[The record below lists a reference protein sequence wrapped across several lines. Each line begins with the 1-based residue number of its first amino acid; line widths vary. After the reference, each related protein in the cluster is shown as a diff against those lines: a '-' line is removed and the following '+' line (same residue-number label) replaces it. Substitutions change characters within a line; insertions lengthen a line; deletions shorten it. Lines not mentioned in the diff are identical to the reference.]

1 MPVIGVI
8 CRPSGGIIVGI
19 GVAIDFTDRLAA
31 YCANVVTSTG
41 FHTSRSGVNNPF
53 TKSVSGIIRHRGAAS
68 VLTLVPVVGAI
79 CRPSDGIVVR
89 GAIRG
94 DCFALP
100 FSARAGT
107 LFDAVLGA
115 GGRFRL
121 HPITKGV
128 SGFIRHRGAALILT
142 GVPVIFV
149 VACPIVG
156 IIVRGAIRGDCFTFL
171 FTAGADALFCA
182 VRGAS
187 EFLCG
192 SPLTKSVTGS
202 GDGLALLLQASAA
215 SDPHT
220 LLQARGFLCRL
231 PLAICVGVLG
241 VVGTVRGLAPVACS
255 EGNNEDENERED

>member
-89 GAIRG
+89 GVIRG

-115 GGRFRL
+115 GGRFRFY
-121 HPITKGV
+121 PFAEGVTKRRN
-128 SGFIRHRGAALILT
+128 GF
-142 GVPVIFV
+142 
-149 VACPIVG
+149 
-156 IIVRGAIRGDCFTFL
+156 
-171 FTAGADALFCA
+171 
-182 VRGAS
+182 
-187 EFLCG
+187 
-192 SPLTKSVTGS
+192 
-202 GDGLALLLQASAA
+202 ALLLQASAA
-215 SDPHT
+215 SDSHA
-220 LLQARGFLCRL
+220 LFQARCHFGGL
-231 PLAICVGVLG
+231 PLAIDVGVLG
-241 VVGTVRGLAPVACS
+241 VIGVDGTTRRVFTIACR
-255 EGNNEDENERED
+255 EGKNEG